1 MSLCAL
7 MVSYNVVMGSA
18 LTRNS
23 FATSEMIVQMALMK
37 TLVQSTWIPTGPQI
51 VISANVN
58 CLIVSVHPM
67 EPEYLETLT
76 PLKCP
81 R

>member
-37 TLVQSTWIPTGPQI
+37 TLVQSTRIPTEPPI

-58 CLIVSVHPM
+58 CLIVSVRLM
-67 EPEYLETLT
+67 EPEYPETLT

>member
-1 MSLCAL
+1 

-37 TLVQSTWIPTGPQI
+37 TLVQSTRIPTGPPI

-58 CLIVSVHPM
+58 CLTAFVLPMAPVS
-67 EPEYLETLT
+67 LETLI
-76 PLKCP
+76 LLRCP